1 MAFRDDSISLI
12 RRLFREHIRKHISK
26 LIWAMICM
34 LFISLTTAVN
44 AWLMQPVLDE
54 IFLKKEADMLL
65 LIPIAVL
72 VNSIVKGVASFYQSS
87 TMKVVGQRV
96 VNDIQMRLYSHLVH
110 ADMALFNQHHSGKLI
125 SRFTNDIN
133 AMRRCVSDILTGLAC
148 ELVTLMGL
156 IGVMIY
162 QSASL
167 AFISLMAIP
176 IAFLPIFRLGR
187 RMRKIAR
194 GMQEEIGSFA
204 ARLDETFQNIGVIK
218 SYCREE
224 YEIDRAKGATQSI
237 LAMYTKAAIIDS
249 LSSPIMETIGGVA
262 VALVIW
268 YGGMEVVNGTTTPGA
283 FFSFVTALLMAYKP
297 LKSISQLNTSMQE
310 GLAASKRV
318 FNMIDEKPIIVDR
331 PQKTLIDLVANA
343 SSHDDGK
350 HRPDY
355 GDIVH
360 FSANKDIIFRDIHF
374 SYKDDSRILVDLNM
388 TIQRGQTVALVGS
401 SGVGKS
407 TILQLIQ
414 RFYDPNEGFITIGG
428 IDIKSI
434 SLTSL
439 RSSIGFVS
447 QDVTLFDDTIEENI
461 RYGRLDATRDE
472 IENAAMAAAAHEFI
486 ANMPQ
491 GYDTQIGQNGAKLSG
506 GQRQRIAIA
515 RAMLKNA
522 PILLLDEATSALDS
536 ISEQQV
542 QKALESLKKGRTTIV
557 IAHRLSTIE
566 SADVIYLISSGRV
579 IEHGSHSYL
588 LGSSGEYT
596 KLYSE
601 YKQQSAC

>member
-1 MAFRDDSISLI
+1 
-12 RRLFREHIRKHISK
+12 
-26 LIWAMICM
+26 M

-237 LAMYTKAAIIDS
+237 LAMYKKAAIIDS

-601 YKQQSAC
+601 YKQQNAC

>member
-237 LAMYTKAAIIDS
+237 LAMYKKAAIIDS

>member
-237 LAMYTKAAIIDS
+237 LAMYKKAAIIDS

-522 PILLLDEATSALDS
+522 PLLSIDEATRALDS

>member
-237 LAMYTKAAIIDS
+237 LAMYKKAAIIDS

-579 IEHGSHSYL
+579 IDHGSHSYM